1 MAQPENKKGSAI
13 ITGMGCI
20 SAAGR
25 NVEEHYYAIE
35 QGMQNC
41 QQVPPWFFNTQ
52 QAYPVYAA
60 SRDALTESGHK
71 LLADVGAGVS
81 SHSLGRTAQL
91 MLSAV
96 AEAMD
101 MAGLT
106 IKDLRKKR
114 VGVAIGTTV
123 GCAFNNE
130 DYYRAFRQGDHPGL
144 KPVIDYLNCN
154 LAYLLQNALGIKG
167 PSLVVTNACAS
178 GTDAIGIAGGWISAD
193 LCDIA
198 IAGGADE
205 LSRIAYNG
213 FISLQLTDFVPCRPF
228 DRDRQ
233 GLNLGE
239 GAGIVFLEKGED
251 VIKRRTSPF
260 GWLLGYGVC
269 SDAWHPTAPHP
280 EGQGVVRAVK
290 FAAEKAGTGL
300 AFDLINAHGT
310 ATRANDVAET
320 NALAAFLAGHEET
333 PIISTKGITG
343 HTLGA
348 AGGIELILTISA
360 LRRGFTRGTIGCVNV
375 DPDFRIAPR
384 HQSQKVE
391 LSGKIGLSQS
401 LAFGGGNSALIME
414 AC

>member
-1 MAQPENKKGSAI
+1 MAQPINKKRSVT

-25 NVEEHYYAIE
+25 NVEEHYYAVE
-35 QGMQNC
+35 QGVRNC
-41 QQVPPWFFNTQ
+41 QQVPAWLFNTQ
-52 QAYPVYAA
+52 QAYPVYPA
-60 SRDALTESGHK
+60 SQEALTEIGHT
-71 LLADVGAGVS
+71 LLDAVGAGVS
-81 SHSLGRTAQL
+81 RHSLGRTALL

-96 AEAMD
+96 AEAMG

-106 IKDLRKKR
+106 IKDLQKKR
-114 VGVAIGTTV
+114 VGVAMGTTV

-130 DYYRAFRQGDHPGL
+130 DYYKAFRQGDHPGL
-144 KPVIDYLNCN
+144 NPVLDYLNGN
-154 LAYLLQNALGIKG
+154 LAYLLQNILGTRG

-178 GTDAIGIAGGWISAD
+178 GTDAIGIAGDWISSD

-213 FISLQLTDFVPCRPF
+213 FISLQLTDLLPCRPF

-251 VIKRRTSPF
+251 VVKRRTSPL
-260 GWLLGYGVC
+260 GWLRGYGVC
-269 SDAWHPTAPHP
+269 ADAWHPTAPHP
-280 EGQGVVRAVK
+280 EGQGLVRAVK
-290 FAAEKAGTGL
+290 LAAERAGTGL

-320 NALAAFLAGHEET
+320 NALAALLAGHEKT

-348 AGGIELILTISA
+348 AGGIETILTLSA
-360 LRRGFTRGTIGCVNV
+360 LRRGYTWGTAGCVNV

-384 HQSQKVE
+384 KQSQKIE

-401 LAFGGGNSALIME
+401 LAFGGGNSALILE

>member
-1 MAQPENKKGSAI
+1 VIQPINKKSSAV

-25 NVEEHYYAIE
+25 NVEEHSHTIE
-35 QGMQNC
+35 QGERNC
-41 QQVPPWFFNTQ
+41 KQVPAWLFKTQ
-52 QAYPVYAA
+52 QEYPVYPAPQ
-60 SRDALTESGHK
+60 DALTETGYK
-71 LLADVGAGVS
+71 LLADVGTSVS
-81 SHSLGRTAQL
+81 NHSMGRTAQL

-106 IKDLRKKR
+106 IKDLQKKR

-123 GCAFNNE
+123 GCAFNSE
-130 DYYRAFRQGDHPGL
+130 DYYRAFRQRDHPGL
-144 KPVIDYLNCN
+144 NPVIDYLNCN
-154 LAYLLQNALGIKG
+154 LAYLLQGILGIKG

-178 GTDAIGIAGGWISAD
+178 GTDAIGIAGGWISSD

-213 FISLQLTDFVPCRPF
+213 FISLQLTDLLPCRPF

-239 GAGIVFLEKGED
+239 GAGIVFLEKGEN
-251 VIKRRTSPF
+251 VVKHRTSPL
-260 GWLLGYGVC
+260 GWLRGYGVC
-269 SDAWHPTAPHP
+269 TDAWHPTAPHP
-280 EGQGVVRAVK
+280 EGQGMVRAVK

-300 AFDLINAHGT
+300 TFDLINAHGT
-310 ATRANDVAET
+310 ATKANDVAET
-320 NALAAFLAGHEET
+320 NALAALLVGHEET

-348 AGGIELILTISA
+348 AGGIEIILTVSA
-360 LRRGFTRGTIGCVNV
+360 LRRGSTRGTNGCVNV
-375 DPDFRIAPR
+375 DPDFRVAPLP
-384 HQSQKVE
+384 QSQKIE

-401 LAFGGGNSALIME
+401 LAFGGGNSALIVE